1 MGKTSFTFP
10 SDMNV
15 SSSGPIAFPFVHI
28 EFYKWQAQNVEQ
40 DNSKL
45 GGEIVSDFFF
55 TMPEQTI
62 MEDFGHRWDTTFDWA
77 NIGGSLLSKGAGAI
91 ASALAKRSQAFDAL
105 ANYAAASTG
114 FKMNDYVAETYNGM
128 DFRIFDFLFNLVPR
142 SQKESETI
150 RQIVKSLKILTTPNY
165 YGEISGSSDGTI
177 DVDGETIS
185 LPNPTIAFPH
195 VCKIYVYA
203 GNMIKLYET
212 MISGVQK
219 LTFSYANAGPMKTFT
234 DGYPVNTQ
242 INLSVKELRRATLS
256 TIGV

>member
-1 MGKTSFTFP
+1 MGKTSFAFP
-10 SDMNV
+10 SELDK
-15 SSSGPIAFPFVHI
+15 SSGGSIGTHPFVHI
-28 EFYKWQAQNVEQ
+28 EFYQWKAQNTESNDRANLQ
-40 DNSKL
+40 S
-45 GGEIVSDFFF
+45 EIVADFFF
-55 TMPEQTI
+55 AMPEQTI

-77 NIGGSLLSKGAGAI
+77 NIGRSMLSGGLSAI
-91 ASALAKRSQAFDAL
+91 IDGFRKRSQAFDVV
-105 ANYAAASTG
+105 ANYASASVG
-114 FKMNDYVAETYNGM
+114 IKINDFVAETYNGM

-142 SQKESETI
+142 TKKESETI
-150 RQIVKSLKILTTPNY
+150 RDIVKSLKKLTTPNY
-165 YGEISGSSDGTI
+165 YDSTTFQIGEEGSIFNIAVPG
-177 DVDGETIS
+177 V
-185 LPNPTIAFPH
+185 AFPH

-212 MISGVQK
+212 MLSGVQK